1 MCAPRVTRHT
11 SIRYSS
17 SWHTRVNM
25 GDFCLHKHP
34 VSLNC
39 LYHARMVLSAGG
51 SFAYCARNARCT
63 VTTDLLCDIPTHK
76 TTSPPGAAIFSQHT
90 PASPSGRNGNCDE
103 KQFTGEFFF
112 FSCSFYL
119 YRFRESV
126 FYGFPIINFCNPG
139 VHYETPGIIQVS
151 LNSLNPAST
160 LNSLPLLPAA
170 NNPLLSSHYLLQF
183 WALNFMS
190 LL

>member
-119 YRFRESV
+119 QTFRKYVSH
-126 FYGFPIINFCNPG
+126 GFPIINFCNPG
-139 VHYETPGIIQVS
+139 VQYETPCII
-151 LNSLNPAST
+151 
-160 LNSLPLLPAA
+160 
-170 NNPLLSSHYLLQF
+170 F
-183 WALNFMS
+183 
-190 LL
+190 